1 MPSLDFPPVH
11 DVENKALGHLR
22 PLTPSNRG
30 RYDKAFDPSLR
41 FVNLTIPAGLDLED
55 PLPQLPDGWL
65 CFVHPEGQPY
75 FLRYGNGIL
84 QVLTESWIKDAGVLT
99 KLGPYVEEIE
109 RLLLEMGIEMTDT
122 LELYIQLE
130 EEGCGY
136 YLVEHSMRTMF
147 WLHDQ
152 TIDDLDLSV
161 VTSKIAL
168 NAQIEGLY
176 CTHVENFPS
185 HFDGS
190 NVLGHEWIED
200 LVRVFAYGRA
210 DQLTSRDSTFPYSVE
225 ECGQILELLKDSKD
239 DIASG
244 YIICLSA
251 RLWAF
256 IWHDRVLNF
265 YGTQHARIGRFQAVE
280 LDPATQCRW
289 MTVLGRMLSF
299 NLVARYLSTI
309 AGCIRDWAAAK
320 QAASMTF
327 LFHIFFFLLDADA
340 EVATV
345 SAVLLVASFVTATAL
360 IYSYEPL
367 EDMTADEAATYLDT
381 IYSPT
386 LKFQLVALTFS
397 LPGALNLWGLL
408 AVLVNCGIVFTRSF
422 GIHSAIALF
431 AACGLVMFLF
441 LWTTSAVFKSRLIE
455 CFTDVTSFSSAD
467 DKNTRAEDRVWRT
480 VKK

>member
-1 MPSLDFPPVH
+1 
-11 DVENKALGHLR
+11 R
-22 PLTPSNRG
+22 R
-30 RYDKAFDPSLR
+30 
-41 FVNLTIPAGLDLED
+41 
-55 PLPQLPDGWL
+55 LPDGWL

-75 FLRYGNGIL
+75 FLRYGNGVL

-161 VTSKIAL
+161 VPSKIAL

-225 ECGQILELLKDSKD
+225 ECGQILELLKDSKGALHQVLD
-239 DIASG
+239 AQ
-244 YIICLSA
+244 L
-251 RLWAF
+251 LWAF

-280 LDPATQCRW
+280 LDPVTQCRW
-289 MTVLGRMLSF
+289 TTVLGRMLSF
-299 NLVARYLSTI
+299 NLVARYLVSLNNVFTGEVVAARHWQSTI

-320 QAASMTF
+320 QAVSFAR
-327 LFHIFFFLLDADA
+327 FHIFFFLLDADA

-397 LPGALNLWGLL
+397 LPGALSLWGLL
-408 AVLVNCGIVFTRSF
+408 
-422 GIHSAIALF
+422 
-431 AACGLVMFLF
+431 
-441 LWTTSAVFKSRLIE
+441 
-455 CFTDVTSFSSAD
+455 
-467 DKNTRAEDRVWRT
+467 
-480 VKK
+480 